1 MCQDFVSVSNLG
13 NDQVIEFQEIKIN
26 VFREIKTFCII
37 DQEIETLILQIVQ
50 EIKKALGV
58 LGG

>member
-1 MCQDFVSVSNLG
+1 VPRLCFSVSNLG
-13 NDQVIEFQEIKIN
+13 NDQVIEFQEIKIH
-26 VFREIKTFCII
+26 VFHEIEAFCKI

>member
-26 VFREIKTFCII
+26 VFHEIETFYKI

-50 EIKKALGV
+50 EIKKTLGV

>member
-26 VFREIKTFCII
+26 VFHEIETFYKI
-37 DQEIETLILQIVQ
+37 DQEIERP
-50 EIKKALGV
+50 
-58 LGG
+58 